1 MHVNVLGRAR
11 QALAPEYA
19 GHSTPELNATECN
32 SLNAMNRNGT
42 MRDTKWGSL
51 VKVKS

>member
-32 SLNAMNRNGT
+32 ALNEPQRNDERHQMGFI
-42 MRDTKWGSL
+42 G
-51 VKVKS
+51 